1 MNARS
6 FLLAILF
13 LLVVAVAGQAMIAT
27 LKLPDLVRQSEIIA
41 LATVVSSTETN
52 TDKEQISTFRN
63 ELKPDKILK
72 GFWKPGE
79 PLVVMTRQ
87 CGKPGQIGWIEDQ
100 PQFPDKGRQ
109 CLVFLKRVD
118 VDKLEIVN
126 LVQGVWPIVSGKPA
140 GMGLGYTVSQIEDL
154 VRQQKN

>member
-6 FLLAILF
+6 LLLAILF
-13 LLVVAVAGQAMIAT
+13 LVAMTVTSQAMIAT

-41 LATVVSSTETN
+41 IATVVSSSETD
-52 TDKEQISTFRN
+52 TDKEQVSTFRN
-63 ELKPDKILK
+63 ELKLDKILK

-79 PLVVMTRQ
+79 PFVIMTRQ

-100 PQFPDKGRQ
+100 PQFPEKGNQ
-109 CLVFLKRVD
+109 CVVFLKRVD

-126 LVQGVWPIVSGKPA
+126 LVQGVWPILGGKPA
-140 GMGLGYTVSQIEDL
+140 GMGLGYAVSQIEEL
-154 VRQQKN
+154 VKQQKN

>member
-6 FLLAILF
+6 LLLAILF
-13 LLVVAVAGQAMIAT
+13 FVAVTMASQAMIST
-27 LKLPDLVRQSEIIA
+27 LKLPDLIRQSEIIA
-41 LATVVSSTETN
+41 LVTVVSSTETD

-79 PLVVMTRQ
+79 PFVVMTRQ

-100 PQFPDKGRQ
+100 PQFPDKGNQ

-126 LVQGVWPIVSGKPA
+126 LVQGVWPIIGGKPA
-140 GMGLGYTVSQIEDL
+140 GMGLGYAVSQIEDL

>member
-6 FLLAILF
+6 LLLAIL
-13 LLVVAVAGQAMIAT
+13 LLVAVTVASQAMIAT
-27 LKLPDLVRQSEIIA
+27 LKLPDLVRKSEIIA
-41 LATVVSSTETN
+41 IATVVSSTETD

-63 ELKPDKILK
+63 ELKPEKLLK
-72 GFWKPGE
+72 GFWKPDE

-100 PQFPDKGRQ
+100 PQFPDKGNQ
-109 CLVFLKRVD
+109 CVVFLKRVD

-126 LVQGVWPIVSGKPA
+126 LVQGVWPIIGGKPA
-140 GMGLGYTVSQIEDL
+140 GMGLGYAVSQIEDL

>member
-6 FLLAILF
+6 SFLLILF
-13 LLVVAVAGQAMIAT
+13 LIGVTVAGQAMIAT

-41 LATVVSSTETN
+41 LATVVSSTETE
-52 TDKEQISTFRN
+52 TDREQISTFRN

-72 GFWKPGE
+72 GFWKPGT
-79 PLVVMTRQ
+79 PFVVMTRQ

-100 PQFPDKGRQ
+100 PQFPDKGTQ

-126 LVQGVWPIVSGKPA
+126 LVQGVWPIVGGKPT
-140 GMGLGYTVSQIEDL
+140 GMGLGYAISQIEEL
-154 VRQQKN
+154 VKQQKN

>member
-1 MNARS
+1 MKTRS
-6 FLLAILF
+6 LLLAILF
-13 LLVVAVAGQAMIAT
+13 LVAVTIAGQAMIAT

-41 LATVVSSTETN
+41 IATVVSSTEMD

-63 ELKPDKILK
+63 ELKPEKILK

-79 PLVVMTRQ
+79 PFIVMTRQ

-100 PQFPDKGRQ
+100 PQFPDKGNK

-126 LVQGVWPIVSGKPA
+126 LVQGVWPIIGGKPA
-140 GMGLGYTVSQIEDL
+140 GMGLGYEVSQIEEL

>member
-6 FLLAILF
+6 LLLAILF
-13 LLVVAVAGQAMIAT
+13 LAAMTVTSQAMIAT

-41 LATVVSSTETN
+41 IATVVSSSETD
-52 TDKEQISTFRN
+52 TDKEQVSTFRN
-63 ELKPDKILK
+63 ELKLDKILK

-79 PLVVMTRQ
+79 PFVIMTRQ

-100 PQFPDKGRQ
+100 PQFPEKGNQ
-109 CLVFLKRVD
+109 CVVFLKRVD

-126 LVQGVWPIVSGKPA
+126 LVQGVWPILGGKPA
-140 GMGLGYTVSQIEDL
+140 GMGLGYAVSQIEEL
-154 VRQQKN
+154 VKQQKN